1 METRITRARKVYSDG
16 RHNAFTGIAAH
27 DGRTFV
33 VFRAAATHVSFEGT
47 IKIIASEDREAWD
60 TVAELAIA
68 GLDLRDPKVTAFKDR
83 LLVYCG
89 SRTTEGH
96 QHSMV
101 SPSEDSRTFGEPT
114 PVDGVPLGHWLWHIK
129 PFEDTLYGTA
139 YATRLS
145 RTSGIGLYRTGDGT
159 SWEKVVDFPVP
170 GNETSIDF
178 DTKGVLWAL
187 VRDDSHGSVPTLC
200 SAEPPYSSFRS
211 VTRLPIRLQGPL
223 VKRLDT
229 GCLVVGRRW
238 ESPGRR
244 NLRTDVLWAEDG
256 RDIEFVRS
264 LPSGGDTSYAGW
276 LDLGPGAGVMSY
288 YSSHEHK
295 MDEPHENSAVFAR
308 DSAHAEHSTPADIF
322 LADVS
327 YASA

>member
-1 METRITRARKVYSDG
+1 MEIRITRARRIHSDG
-16 RHNAFTGIAAH
+16 KHNAFTGIDAL
-27 DGRTFV
+27 DGKTFV
-33 VFRAAATHVSFEGT
+33 VFRSAATHVSFEGT
-47 IKIIASEDREAWD
+47 IKVIASGDREAWD
-60 TVAELAIA
+60 TVAELAIE
-68 GLDLRDPKVTAFKDR
+68 GLDLRDPKVAAFKDR

-89 SRTTEGH
+89 SRATDGH

-101 SPSEDSRTFGEPT
+101 CPSQDGQTFGQPT
-114 PVDGVPLGHWLWHIK
+114 PVDGVPLGHWLWHVK
-129 PFEDTLYGTA
+129 PFGDALYGTA

-145 RTSGIGLYRTGDGT
+145 NTSGVSLYRTEDGI
-159 SWEKVVDFPVP
+159 SWEKVADFPVP
-170 GNETSIDF
+170 GNGISIDF
-178 DTKGVLWAL
+178 DANGVLWAL

-200 SAEPPYSSFRS
+200 RAEPPYSSFGS

-229 GCLVVGRRW
+229 GCIVVGRRW

-256 RDIEFVRS
+256 RDIQLIRS

-276 LDLGPGAGVMSY
+276 LNLEPGAGVMSY

-295 MDEPHENSAVFAR
+295 MDEPHANNAVFAR
-308 DSAHAEHSTPADIF
+308 DAAHAEHSTPADIF

-327 YASA
+327 YACV